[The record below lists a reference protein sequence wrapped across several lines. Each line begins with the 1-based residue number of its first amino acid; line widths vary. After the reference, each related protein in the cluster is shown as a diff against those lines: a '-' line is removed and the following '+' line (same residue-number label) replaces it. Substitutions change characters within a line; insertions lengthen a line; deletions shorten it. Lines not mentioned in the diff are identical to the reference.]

1 MLKTIVL
8 IGMMGSGKTS
18 VGKELA
24 KKLNVAFIDIDQEIE
39 KKYQMN
45 IPEIFQT
52 KGESFFRKI
61 EENVSCKLI
70 NGKPCVISIG
80 GGGFLNKKIRSKI
93 KINAISIWINTS
105 LNKIYQRLNESKN
118 KRPLLNY
125 KNLRKSIKEIYDKR
139 KPIYK
144 KANYQI
150 QTKSDN
156 KKIIV
161 ENIIKK
167 L

>member
-24 KKLNVAFIDIDQEIE
+24 KKLNVAFVDIDQEIE

-45 IPEIFQT
+45 ISKIFQT
-52 KGESFFRKI
+52 RGEGFFRKI
-61 EENVSCKLI
+61 EENMSCKLI
-70 NGKPCVISIG
+70 NGKPCVVSIG
-80 GGGFLNKKIRSKI
+80 GGGFLNKKIRGKI
-93 KINAISIWINTS
+93 KINAISIWINTG
-105 LNKIYQRLNESKN
+105 LDKIYQRLNESKN

-125 KNLRKSIKEIYDKR
+125 KNLKKSIKEIYDKR

-144 KANYQI
+144 KADYKIQI
-150 QTKSDN
+150 KSDN

>member
-24 KKLNVAFIDIDQEIE
+24 KKLDVAFIDIDQEIE

-45 IPEIFQT
+45 ISEIFQT
-52 KGESFFRKI
+52 RGENFFRKI
-61 EENVSCKLI
+61 EENMSCKFI

-80 GGGFLNKKIRSKI
+80 GGGFLNKKIRNKI

-105 LNKIYQRLNESKN
+105 LDKIYQRLNESKN

-125 KNLRKSIKEIYDKR
+125 KNLKKSIKEIYDKR

-144 KANYQI
+144 KANYRI
-150 QTKSDN
+150 QVKSGN

>member
-24 KKLNVAFIDIDQEIE
+24 KKLNVTFIDIDQEIE
-39 KKYQMN
+39 KKYQKN
-45 IPEIFQT
+45 ISTIFRT

-80 GGGFLNKKIRSKI
+80 GGGFLNKKIRNMI
-93 KINAISIWINTS
+93 RINAISIWINTS
-105 LNKIYQRLNESKN
+105 LDIIYQRLNKSKN

-125 KNLRKSIKEIYDKR
+125 KNLKKSIKEIYDKR

-144 KANYQI
+144 KANYKIQI
-150 QTKSDN
+150 KSDN

>member
-24 KKLNVAFIDIDQEIE
+24 KKLNITFIDIDQEIE
-39 KKYQMN
+39 KKCQMN
-45 IPEIFQT
+45 ISKIFQT

-70 NGKPCVISIG
+70 NGKPCVISVG
-80 GGGFLNKKIRSKI
+80 GGGFLNKKIRNKI
-93 KINAISIWINTS
+93 RVNAISIWINTS
-105 LNKIYQRLNESKN
+105 LDIIYQRLHKSKN

-125 KNLRKSIKEIYDKR
+125 KNLKKSIKENYDKR

-144 KANYQI
+144 KANYKIQI
-150 QTKSDN
+150 KSDN

-161 ENIIKK
+161 KNIIKK

>member
-45 IPEIFQT
+45 ISEIFQT
-52 KGESFFRKI
+52 RGESFFRKI
-61 EENVSCKLI
+61 EENVSCQLI

-80 GGGFLNKKIRSKI
+80 GGGFLNKKIRNKI

-105 LNKIYQRLNESKN
+105 LNKIYQRLNKSKN
-118 KRPLLNY
+118 KRPPLNY
-125 KNLRKSIKEIYDKR
+125 QNLKKSIKEIYDKR
-139 KPIYK
+139 KPLSLIH
-144 KANYQI
+144 I
-150 QTKSDN
+150 
-156 KKIIV
+156 
-161 ENIIKK
+161 
-167 L
+167 

>member
-80 GGGFLNKKIRSKI
+80 GGGFLNKKIRGKI

-156 KKIIV
+156 KKIIA

>member
-24 KKLNVAFIDIDQEIE
+24 KKLNVTFIDIDQEIE
-39 KKYQMN
+39 KKYQMS

-52 KGESFFRKI
+52 KGEGFFRKI
-61 EENVSCKLI
+61 EENMSCELI
-70 NGKPCVISIG
+70 KGKPCVISLG
-80 GGGFLNKKIRSKI
+80 GGAFLNKKIRRKI
-93 KINAISIWINTS
+93 KINAISIWINAG
-105 LNKIYQRLNESKN
+105 LDKIYQRLSRSKN

-125 KNLRKSIKEIYDKR
+125 KNLKKSIKEIYDKR

-144 KANYQI
+144 KADYKIQI
-150 QTKSDN
+150 KSDN

>member
-39 KKYQMN
+39 RKCQMN
-45 IPEIFQT
+45 ISEIFQT

-70 NGKPCVISIG
+70 NGKPCIISIG

-105 LNKIYQRLNESKN
+105 LDKIYQRLNKSKN

-125 KNLRKSIKEIYDKR
+125 KNLKKSIKEIYDKR

-144 KANYQI
+144 KANYKIQI
-150 QTKSDN
+150 KSDN

-161 ENIIKK
+161 DNIIKK

>member
-24 KKLNVAFIDIDQEIE
+24 KELNLTFIDIDEEIE
-39 KKYQMN
+39 KKYRMS
-45 IPEIFQT
+45 IPKIFQT
-52 KGESFFRKI
+52 KGEFFFRKI
-61 EENVSCKLI
+61 EENMSCKFI
-70 NGKPCVISIG
+70 DGKPGIISIG
-80 GGGFLNKKIRSKI
+80 GGGFLNKKIRSNI
-93 KINAISIWINTS
+93 KKNAISIWINTS
-105 LNKIYQRLNESKN
+105 LDRIYQRLDKSKN

-125 KNLRKSIKEIYDKR
+125 NDLKKSIKEIYDKR
-139 KPIYK
+139 IPIYK
-144 KANYQI
+144 KADYTI

-161 ENIIKK
+161 KKIIKK

>member
-45 IPEIFQT
+45 ISEIFQT
-52 KGESFFRKI
+52 RGESFFRKI
-61 EENVSCKLI
+61 EENVSCQLI

-80 GGGFLNKKIRSKI
+80 GGGFLNKKIRNKI

-105 LNKIYQRLNESKN
+105 LNKIYQRLNKSKN

-125 KNLRKSIKEIYDKR
+125 QNLKKSIKEIYDKR

-144 KANYQI
+144 KANYKI

-156 KKIIV
+156 KKMIV

>member
-24 KKLNVAFIDIDQEIE
+24 KELGLTFIDIDEEIE
-39 KKYQMN
+39 KKYQMK
-45 IPEIFQT
+45 IPKIFQI
-52 KGESFFRKI
+52 KGEFFFREV
-61 EENVSCKLI
+61 EENISCKLI
-70 NGKPCVISIG
+70 NGKPSIISIG
-80 GGGFLNKKIRSKI
+80 GGGFLNKKIRRKI
-93 KINAISIWINTS
+93 KINAISIWINTG
-105 LNKIYQRLNESKN
+105 LDKIYQRLNKSKN
-118 KRPLLNY
+118 RRPLLNY
-125 KNLRKSIKEIYDKR
+125 KNLKKSIKEIYDKR
-139 KPIYK
+139 IPIYK
-144 KANYQI
+144 KADYTI

-161 ENIIKK
+161 KKIIKK

>member
-24 KKLNVAFIDIDQEIE
+24 KKLSIDFIDIDQEIE
-39 KKYQMN
+39 KKYQMT
-45 IPEIFQT
+45 IPEIFQN

-61 EENVSCKLI
+61 EENMSCKLI

-139 KPIYK
+139 KLIYK
-144 KANYQI
+144 KADYKIQI
-150 QTKSDN
+150 KSDD
-156 KKIIV
+156 KRKIV

>member
-24 KKLNVAFIDIDQEIE
+24 KKLNVDFIDIDQEIE

-52 KGESFFRKI
+52 KGESVFRKI
-61 EENVSCKLI
+61 EENMSCKLI
-70 NGKPCVISIG
+70 NGEPYVVSIG
-80 GGGFLNKKIRSKI
+80 GGGFLNKKIRDKI
-93 KINAISIWINTS
+93 KINAISIWINTG
-105 LNKIYQRLNESKN
+105 LDKIYQRLNVSKN

-125 KNLRKSIKEIYDKR
+125 KNLKKSIKEIYDKR

-144 KANYQI
+144 KADYTIQI
-150 QTKSDN
+150 KSDN
-156 KKIIV
+156 KKMIV

>member
-24 KKLNVAFIDIDQEIE
+24 KKLNVTFIDIDQEIE
-39 KKYQMN
+39 KKYQKN
-45 IPEIFQT
+45 ISTIFQT

-80 GGGFLNKKIRSKI
+80 GGGFLNKKIRNKI
-93 KINAISIWINTS
+93 RINAISIWINTS
-105 LNKIYQRLNESKN
+105 LDIIYQRLNKSKN

-125 KNLRKSIKEIYDKR
+125 KNLKKSIKEIYDKR

-144 KANYQI
+144 KANYKVQI
-150 QTKSDN
+150 KSDN

>member
-18 VGKELA
+18 VGRELA
-24 KKLNVAFIDIDQEIE
+24 KKLNIAFIDIDQEIE
-39 KKYQMN
+39 EKYQMN
-45 IPEIFQT
+45 IAKIFQT

-61 EENVSCKLI
+61 EENMSCKLI
-70 NGKPCVISIG
+70 NGKPCVVSIG

-93 KINAISIWINTS
+93 KINAISIWIDTE
-105 LNKIYQRLNESKN
+105 LDKIYQRLNESKN

-125 KNLRKSIKEIYDKR
+125 KNLKKSIKEIYDKR

-144 KANYQI
+144 KADYKVQI
-150 QTKSDN
+150 ASDD

>member
-24 KKLNVAFIDIDQEIE
+24 KKLSIDFMDIDQEIE
-39 KKYQMN
+39 KKYQMT
-45 IPEIFQT
+45 IPEIFQN
-52 KGESFFRKI
+52 KGESFFRNI
-61 EENVSCKLI
+61 EENMSCKLI
-70 NGKPCVISIG
+70 NGKPCVIAIG
-80 GGGFLNKKIRSKI
+80 GGGFLNKKIRDKI
-93 KINAISIWINTS
+93 RKNATSIWINTK
-105 LNKIYQRLNESKN
+105 LDKIIQRLNKSKN
-118 KRPLLNY
+118 KRPILDY
-125 KNLRKSIKEIYDKR
+125 KNLKKSIKEIYDKR

-144 KANYQI
+144 KADYKIQI
-150 QTKSDN
+150 KSDD
-156 KKIIV
+156 KRKIV

>member
-8 IGMMGSGKTS
+8 IGMMGSGKSS

-24 KKLNVAFIDIDQEIE
+24 KKLGVTFIDIDHEIE
-39 KKYQMN
+39 KKYQMK

-61 EENVSCKLI
+61 EENMSCKLI
-70 NGKPCVISIG
+70 NGKPCVISLG
-80 GGGFLNKKIRSKI
+80 GGGFLNKRIRSKI
-93 KINAISIWINTS
+93 KINAVSIWINTG
-105 LNKIYQRLNESKN
+105 LNKIYQRLNGSKS

-125 KNLRKSIKEIYDKR
+125 TNLKKSIKEIYDKR

-144 KANYQI
+144 KADYKIQI
-150 QTKSDN
+150 KSDN
-156 KKIIV
+156 KKLII

>member
-8 IGMMGSGKTS
+8 IGMMGSGKSS

-24 KKLNVAFIDIDQEIE
+24 KKLSVTFIDIDDEIE

-61 EENVSCKLI
+61 EENISCKLI
-70 NGKPCVISIG
+70 NGKPCVISLG
-80 GGGFLNKKIRSKI
+80 GGGFLNKRIRSQI
-93 KINAISIWINTS
+93 KINAVSICINTG
-105 LNKIYQRLNESKN
+105 LNKIYQRLNGSKS

-125 KNLRKSIKEIYDKR
+125 TNLKKSIKEIYDKR

-144 KANYQI
+144 KADYKIQI
-150 QTKSDN
+150 KSDN
-156 KKIIV
+156 KQLIV

>member
-24 KKLNVAFIDIDQEIE
+24 KKLNITFIDIDQEIE
-39 KKYQMN
+39 KKYQKN
-45 IPEIFQT
+45 ISTIFRT

-80 GGGFLNKKIRSKI
+80 GGGFLNKKIRNKI

-105 LNKIYQRLNESKN
+105 LDIIYQRLNKSKN

-125 KNLRKSIKEIYDKR
+125 KNLKKSIKEIYDKR

-144 KANYQI
+144 KANYKIQI
-150 QTKSDN
+150 KSDN

>member
-24 KKLNVAFIDIDQEIE
+24 KKLNVTFIDIDQEIE
-39 KKYQMN
+39 KKYQKN
-45 IPEIFQT
+45 ISTIFRT

-80 GGGFLNKKIRSKI
+80 GGGFLNKKIRNKI

-105 LNKIYQRLNESKN
+105 LDIIYQRLNKSKN

-125 KNLRKSIKEIYDKR
+125 KNLKKSIKEIYDKR

-144 KANYQI
+144 KANYKVQI
-150 QTKSDN
+150 KSDN

>member
-24 KKLNVAFIDIDQEIE
+24 KKLNVDFIDIDEEIE

-45 IPEIFQT
+45 IPEIFKT
-52 KGESFFRKI
+52 KGESFFRRI
-61 EENVSCKLI
+61 EQNISCKLI
-70 NGKPCVISIG
+70 SGKPCVISIG

-93 KINAISIWINTS
+93 KINAISIWINTG
-105 LNKIYQRLNESKN
+105 LDKIYQRLNKSKN

-125 KNLRKSIKEIYDKR
+125 INLKKSIKEIYDER

-144 KANYQI
+144 KADYKIQI
-150 QTKSDN
+150 KSDN

-161 ENIIKK
+161 ENILKK

>member
-24 KKLNVAFIDIDQEIE
+24 KKLNVAFIDVDQEIE

-45 IPEIFQT
+45 IPEIFET
-52 KGESFFRKI
+52 KGENFFRKI
-61 EENVSCKLI
+61 EESISCKLI
-70 NGKPCVISIG
+70 NGKPCVISLG
-80 GGGFLNKKIRSKI
+80 GGSFLNKRIRNKI
-93 KINAISIWINTS
+93 KMNAISIWINTE
-105 LNKIYQRLNESKN
+105 LDKIYKRLNESKN
-118 KRPLLNY
+118 RRPLLNY
-125 KNLRKSIKEIYDKR
+125 KNLKKSIKEIYDKR

-144 KANYQI
+144 KADYKIQI
-150 QTKSDN
+150 KSDN
-156 KKIIV
+156 KKLIV